1 EFDMPYFVKADRTRV
16 KQVLINLIS
25 NAIKYNKVSGSVDVS
40 YSASTPGRIR
50 IRVKDSGEGL
60 AAEKLAQLFQP
71 FNRLGKETG
80 VDEGTGI
87 GLTVS
92 KRLVEW
98 MDGAIGVESTVGVG
112 SEFWFDLNLTTAP
125 LTAAAKPAAA
135 PRAKVEAGAHLSTI
149 LYV

>member
-1 EFDMPYFVKADRTRV
+1 ADRTRG

-50 IRVKDSGEGL
+50 IRVKDSGVGL
-60 AAEKLAQLFQP
+60 AADTLAQLFQP

-92 KRLVEW
+92 KRLVEL
-98 MDGAIGVESTVGVG
+98 MDGAIGVESTVDV
-112 SEFWFDLNLTTAP
+112 
-125 LTAAAKPAAA
+125 
-135 PRAKVEAGAHLSTI
+135 
-149 LYV
+149 